1 MPRQGKRTPDR
12 KSQVRSADTDKEDSQ
27 VDDVGDPAPRERG
40 EHEVLGGNLG
50 VVDGPDVPGL
60 GNAAGNRGGDAG
72 ELEHGEQ
79 ERNLEH
85 AQAVDNG
92 EGDRADTENGQ
103 RATEQAERRADS
115 KDDGQQQGAGGD
127 DGDQALLEEDGVAV
141 VAAVKM
147 PWKNRKPIRGAASMM
162 PSYRVR
168 LMVSPR
174 PLKLLP

>member
-1 MPRQGKRTPDR
+1 MRCARCRGRESALLIGKA
-12 KSQVRSADTDKEDSQ
+12 QVRSADTDKEDSQ

-127 DGDQALLEEDGVAV
+127 DGAQALLEEDGVAV
-141 VAAVKM
+141 GSGSEDALEEQEADQGSGVHDT
-147 PWKNRKPIRGAASMM
+147 GCG
-162 PSYRVR
+162 
-168 LMVSPR
+168 
-174 PLKLLP
+174 